1 MDISCP
7 GSFGKDFFDMLKS
20 IEFGDLVRIFFQFE
34 GLPGSPLLDLFEI
47 RLGCCLGFNL
57 QGDK

>member
-1 MDISCP
+1 MDISRP

-34 GLPGSPLLDLFEI
+34 MIYQGLP
-47 RLGCCLGFNL
+47 CLICLRFGW
-57 QGDK
+57 DAV